1 MVITRFGGPDVFEH
15 QEIERPVPLGPGE
28 VLVRVIA
35 SGTNPV
41 DAKVRQAGSWA
52 QIPFPAVLGYDVAG
66 VVEEI
71 GPGVSAFSPGD
82 EVTTPPR
89 FSGTSAAAT
98 PSSTPHPLPSSP
110 ASRPASPFEEACA
123 IPLAGG
129 TAWEASV
136 RRLAL
141 RPGETVLIHGAAG
154 GVGTFAVQ
162 FAKAAGARV
171 LATASKVNHSA
182 VQELEADVAVDYR
195 GCHVAEQILEATSGH
210 GVDASF
216 DTAGGNVSLST
227 LVTRLLPIATILP
240 PDGDLSAL
248 YTKNQTLFGTFL
260 TREGAR
266 LREMTPLFERG
277 QAKVVIDAV
286 LSLEEVGKAHE
297 RLDSGHGRGKV
308 ILQVEQYRDRFGC
321 SCSDD
326 KSWMTSAR
334 LLRVTSLLHLALR
347 SH

>member
-1 MVITRFGGPDVFEH
+1 MRAMVITRFGGPDVFEH
-15 QEIERPVPLGPGE
+15 HEIERPAPGPGE

-41 DAKVRQAGSWA
+41 DAKIREAGTWA
-52 QIPFPAVLGYDVAG
+52 QIPFPAVLGYDVSGIIEARGPG
-66 VVEEI
+66 VVE
-71 GPGVSAFSPGD
+71 FNMGD
-82 EVTTPPR
+82 EVFYTPEIFGNR
-89 FSGTSAAAT
+89 HGSYAEYTIASASIVASKPTNLSHVEAAG
-98 PSSTPHPLPSSP
+98 
-110 ASRPASPFEEACA
+110 

-129 TAWEASV
+129 TAWEAIV
-136 RRLAL
+136 RRLNV
-141 RPGETVLIHGAAG
+141 RPGETVLIHGGAG
-154 GVGTFAVQ
+154 GVGSFAIQ

-171 LATASKVNHSA
+171 IATASKVNHSA
-182 VQELEADVAVDYR
+182 VQELGADVAVDYR
-195 GCHVAEQILEATSGH
+195 DADVAGRILEATSGH

-227 LVTRLLPIATILP
+227 LVTRPFGRIATILP

-286 LSLEEVGKAHE
+286 LPLEQVGKAHE

-308 ILQVEQYRDRFGC
+308 ILQVEQ
-321 SCSDD
+321 
-326 KSWMTSAR
+326 
-334 LLRVTSLLHLALR
+334 
-347 SH
+347 